1 MNEDEHAIEHMSNQ
15 SREAT
20 IAQARAMGLE
30 LSSDGQSW
38 VQIKPSR
45 TYGVAG
51 INDSHVPSKV
61 GGKYDSK
68 VAIFTPIGAFFIMV
82 FIVGTLVGGVLG
94 IVAFLALFPGLYFL
108 SPFFFRRD
116 RYKKEQKRPD
126 VNGINSQEVISVKF
140 PPTQNNNEKI
150 AMRVFGAMSIV
161 VILLA
166 IVIILVFTAIFYF
179 LMEVLSSMGGG
190 GW

>member
-38 VQIKPSR
+38 VQINPSR
-45 TYGVAG
+45 TYGVAK
-51 INDSHVPSKV
+51 INDSQTPSRV
-61 GGKYDSK
+61 GKKYDVK
-68 VAIFTPIGAFFIMV
+68 VAIFTPIGTFFIMV
-82 FIVGTLVGGVLG
+82 FIVGTLVGEGEVS
-94 IVAFLALFPGLYFL
+94 FLALFPGLYFL

-116 RYKKEQKRPD
+116 WYKKEMKSPN
-126 VNGINSQEVISVKF
+126 VNGINSQEMITIKA
-140 PPTQNNNEKI
+140 PPTQNNNEKN
-150 AMRVFGAMSIV
+150 AMRVFGVMSIV
-161 VILLA
+161 VLFYMA
-166 IVIILVFTAIFYF
+166 IVAVLVLGALFYF
-179 LMEVLSSMGGG
+179 FVTILSSMGGG

>member
-61 GGKYDSK
+61 GKKYDSK

-82 FIVGTLVGGVLG
+82 FIVGTLVGLG
-94 IVAFLALFPGLYFL
+94 TVAFLALFPGLYFL

-179 LMEVLSSMGGG
+179 LMEVLGSMGGG

>member
-1 MNEDEHAIEHMSNQ
+1 MSNQ

-61 GGKYDSK
+61 GKKYDPK
-68 VAIFTPIGAFFIMV
+68 VAIYTPIRAFFIMV
-82 FIVGTLVGGVLG
+82 FIVGTLVGDPL
-94 IVAFLALFPGLYFL
+94 IKSVAFLALFPGLYFL

-166 IVIILVFTAIFYF
+166 IVAILFFTVVFYF
-179 LMEVLSSMGGG
+179 LVEVLGGMGGG